1 MVFRGKETMKK
12 TLAICIPTYNR
23 AALLAKNLKVL
34 VPLAQ
39 ASACPIYISDNA
51 SPDDTEKIVAEVK
64 KKYDRIHYVRQHE
77 NIGFCRNFEYVV
89 NMAEADYVWL
99 LGDDDYIVEG
109 CIEKVLCDFKAHE
122 DACMVVVN
130 AGDNPAS
137 IRIKD
142 LKSQVICGKD
152 AIMSEIGAHMTWMSC
167 LVFNKNVF
175 SSVQFHQYEGNAF
188 PHLWWIL
195 ANLKEQSKIY
205 WESDSCIS
213 SFGGGHQMSD
223 FFKVF
228 FADWHDAVY
237 RVEGYSESARK
248 KCFNAGVAYAFTGR
262 ELVKLRAKGALNKS
276 TWQEDR
282 AYFEQLPDDKQK
294 LIKLLL
300 MVPESV
306 CKAAI
311 GMYKGLKG

>member
-1 MVFRGKETMKK
+1 MEK

-23 AALLAKNLKVL
+23 AALLAKNLDVL

-39 ASACPIYISDNA
+39 ASDCPIYISDNA
-51 SPDDTEKIVAEVK
+51 SPDDTEKVVGEARKQYEKI
-64 KKYDRIHYVRQHE
+64 YYVQQRE

-99 LGDDDYIVEG
+99 LGDDDYIAEG
-109 CIEKVLCDFKAHE
+109 CIEKVLCDFKEHE
-122 DACMVVVN
+122 DACMVVAN
-130 AGDNPAS
+130 AGNNPS
-137 IRIKD
+137 SLRIKD
-142 LKSQVICGKD
+142 LKSQIICGKD

-167 LVFNKNVF
+167 LVFNKRIVG
-175 SSVQFHQYEGNAF
+175 SVHFNQYEGNAF

-195 ANLKEQSKIY
+195 ANLTDQSKIY
-205 WESDSCIS
+205 WESNSCIG

-237 RVEGYSESARK
+237 GVEGYAETARG
-248 KCFNAGVAYAFTGR
+248 KCFNDGVAYAFTRR
-262 ELVKLRAKGALNKS
+262 ELIKLRAKGDLNKN
-276 TWQEDR
+276 TWQEYR
-282 AYFEQLPDDKQK
+282 AYFEQLSDDKQK

-300 MVPESV
+300 MMPESV
-306 CKAAI
+306 CKVAI
-311 GMYKGLKG
+311 EVYKKRKTEKLMIIL